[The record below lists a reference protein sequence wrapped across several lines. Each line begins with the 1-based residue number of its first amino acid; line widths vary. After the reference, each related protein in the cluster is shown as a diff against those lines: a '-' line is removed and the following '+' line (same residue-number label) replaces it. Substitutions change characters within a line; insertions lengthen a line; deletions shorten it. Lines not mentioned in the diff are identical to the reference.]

1 MLSAGLPVVVTW
13 RPAQTVLLSVQGM
26 DVAAIAKEERIAH
39 LYAIADREFG
49 PLNLQLRPGW
59 QRAPV
64 SGKTKKPRRHD
75 AIPGRDKHRG
85 GVSIGLIRAFR
96 TP

>member
-13 RPAQTVLLSVQGM
+13 RPAQTVLLLVQGM
-26 DVAAIAKEERIAH
+26 DVAAIAKEGRIAY

-49 PLNLQLRPGW
+49 PLNLQLRPGR

-64 SGKTKKPRRHD
+64 SGKTKKP
-75 AIPGRDKHRG
+75 G
-85 GVSIGLIRAFR
+85 R
-96 TP
+96 TPRHRLHPHRRVPHLFAAG